1 MTTSALRAPLL
12 IAALALLWGSGF
24 FWIKLALDGLS
35 PFQLTFARLAL
46 GALVLGAIVA
56 IRRLPVPRTRLI
68 WAHLT
73 VAALIAN
80 AIPYTLFAVAE
91 QSVASSLAGT
101 VNATTPLW
109 TAVIASV
116 VGVDR
121 LASMRRVVGLV
132 VGFGGALVLLSPWDI
147 DVHGS
152 VLGALACVGAAISY
166 GVSYVYQARYIT
178 NRGVPPL
185 MLAFAQTCA
194 ATALLA
200 LTLPVAGRQV
210 PHLTATV
217 LIAITVL
224 GVLGTGVA
232 YVINYALITTEG
244 PTAASVVTYLV
255 PAVSVAL
262 GATFLRE
269 PTGPNLLGGAV
280 LILLGVAL
288 VQRRRAPAASVRKAA
303 SPRQ

>member
-1 MTTSALRAPLL
+1 MRIRAPLL

-24 FWIKLALDGLS
+24 FWIKLALDGLT

-56 IRRLPVPRTRLI
+56 VRRLPVPRTRRM
-68 WAHLT
+68 WVHLT

-91 QSVASSLAGT
+91 QTVASSLAGT
-101 VNATTPLW
+101 INATTPLW
-109 TAVIASV
+109 TAVIASS

-121 LASMRRVVGLV
+121 LASPRRVVGLV
-132 VGFGGALVLLSPWDI
+132 IGFGGALVLLSPWDG
-147 DVHGS
+147 DVRGS
-152 VLGALACVGAAISY
+152 VLGALACIGAAVSY

-194 ATALLA
+194 ATVLLA
-200 LTLPVAGRQV
+200 LTLPVAGRQA
-210 PHLTATV
+210 PNLTATV
-217 LIAITVL
+217 LLAITVL
-224 GVLGTGVA
+224 GVLGTGIA

-262 GATFLRE
+262 GVTFLSE
-269 PTGPNLLGGAV
+269 STGPGLLGGAA

-288 VQRRRAPAASVRKAA
+288 VQRRRSPTTTAARQAA
-303 SPRQ
+303 

>member
-1 MTTSALRAPLL
+1 MTTSPLRARLL

-24 FWIKLALDGLS
+24 FWIKLALDGLT

-46 GALVLGAIVA
+46 GALVLGAIVVV
-56 IRRLPVPRTRLI
+56 RRLPLPRTRMA
-68 WAHLT
+68 WVHLT

-80 AIPYTLFAVAE
+80 AIPYTLFAFAE
-91 QSVASSLAGT
+91 QTVTSSLAGT
-101 VNATTPLW
+101 INATTPLW
-109 TAVIASV
+109 TAVIAAS

-121 LASMRRVVGLV
+121 LASPRRVLGLV
-132 VGFGGALVLLSPWDI
+132 IGFGGALVLLSPWDG
-147 DVHGS
+147 DVRGS
-152 VLGALACVGAAISY
+152 LLGALACVGAAVSY
-166 GVSYVYQARYIT
+166 GVSYVYQARYVT
-178 NRGVPPL
+178 NRGFPPL
-185 MLAFAQTCA
+185 ILAFAQMSV
-194 ATALLA
+194 ATVLLA
-200 LTLPVAGRQV
+200 LTLPIAGRQ
-210 PHLTATV
+210 PPELTATV
-217 LIAITVL
+217 VVAITVL

-262 GATFLRE
+262 GATFLSE

-288 VQRRRAPAASVRKAA
+288 VQTTTRRLSRLS
-303 SPRQ
+303 

>member
-24 FWIKLALDGLS
+24 FWIKLALDGLT

-56 IRRLPVPRTRLI
+56 ARRLPVPRARRM

-91 QSVASSLAGT
+91 QTVASSLAGT
-101 VNATTPLW
+101 VTATTPLW

-121 LASMRRVVGLV
+121 LASPRRVVGLV
-132 VGFGGALVLLSPWDI
+132 VGFGGALVLLSPWDG
-147 DVHGS
+147 DVRGS

-166 GVSYVYQARYIT
+166 GVSYVYQARYII

-185 MLAFAQTCA
+185 MLAFAQTSA
-194 ATALLA
+194 ATVLLA

-210 PHLTATV
+210 PQLTPTV
-217 LIAITVL
+217 LVAVTVL
-224 GVLGTGVA
+224 GVLGTGIA

-262 GATFLRE
+262 GATFLNE

-288 VQRRRAPAASVRKAA
+288 VQSRRASAAPIGQEA
-303 SPRQ
+303 SPRR